1 MSDPETAPI
10 RIRHRRPGV
19 ETVLKHMEIALRL
32 LETCP
37 RDMDKP
43 DKLDMARHLAR
54 LRQLALQRGI
64 DLRG

>member
-1 MSDPETAPI
+1 MLQPDTAPAPS
-10 RIRHRRPGV
+10 RRRRPGV
-19 ETVLKHMEIALRL
+19 ETVLRHMETAANL

-43 DKLDMARHLAR
+43 DKLDMARHLGR

-64 DLRG
+64 ELPG